1 MSEIMKDSGIEW
13 IGHIPSSWKLQRLKN
28 VLVNRN
34 ENNTPIKTDF
44 ILSLT
49 NTRGVIP
56 YSEKG
61 EMGNKSKEDIT
72 GYKLAYPDDI
82 VLNSMNVVIG
92 SVGLSNYFGAVSPV
106 YYILYL
112 RNKEDDIRYY
122 NYIFQ
127 SNPFQKSLRG
137 YGNGILE
144 IRMRIP
150 INNLNN
156 VMLPIPTHVQQQAIA
171 DYLDVKCA
179 CIDGIVENQRQ
190 IIERLKEYKKSV
202 ITEAVTR
209 GLNPDALMKD
219 SGIEWIGKIPEHWE
233 ATRTKYTANSLEKG
247 NGITKD
253 DVVLDGGIQC
263 IRYGEIYSKYN
274 TQVIECVSATNIN
287 QINTPKQIYKGDIL
301 FAGTGELIEE
311 IGKNVVYMGNKPCL
325 AGGDIVILKPNQN
338 PVFLNYALGST
349 YAQAQ
354 KSFAKIKLKVVHIS
368 ADAIG
373 NIRVALPP
381 SSEQQEIADYLDKK
395 CAEIDSIVEK
405 RERMIE
411 LMTEYKKSLIYECV
425 TGKKEIVDVVE

>member
-1 MSEIMKDSGIEW
+1 MKDSGIEW

-171 DYLDVKCA
+171 DYLDGECA
-179 CIDGIVENQRQ
+179 RIDGIVTTQRQ

-209 GLNPDALMKD
+209 GLNPDTPMKD
-219 SGIEWIGKIPEHWE
+219 SGIEWIGKIPAHWE

-253 DVVLDGGIQC
+253 DVVLDGDIQC

-274 TQVIECVSATNIN
+274 TQVMECVSATNIN

-354 KSFAKIKLKVVHIS
+354 KSFGKIKLKVVHIS

-381 SSEQQEIADYLDKK
+381 SSEQQEIADYLDRK
-395 CAEIDSIVEK
+395 CSEIDSIIEK